1 MIFINIGIDV
11 GGTHIGMG
19 LVDEDGS
26 ILKRNDIFY
35 NELTFNAEEVFEQ
48 IDEFIAENEEEA
60 ESVGF
65 GIPGLVTDTLINY
78 TCNLPLE
85 NFEITDFL
93 KTKLPIYVSN
103 DSNCATIAEYEI
115 IDRKM
120 FSNYI
125 LVTVGTGIG
134 GGIIL
139 NEKLYTGTTGTA
151 GEFGHIVIDKD
162 GILCNCGRR
171 GCFEKYASVSALLKN
186 TELENLEEVFFL
198 ADRNNNVQKIVD
210 LYIKNLAEGLANII
224 NIYDPE
230 MLVLGGSLTEYEKN
244 FMYKLKSEL
253 ASLIYNKYTYDIN
266 IKVANLKNDAGIIGA
281 SILNRYL

>member
-85 NFEITDFL
+85 NFEITDFV

>member
-11 GGTHIGMG
+11 GGTHVGMG
-19 LVDEDGS
+19 LVDDDGS

-85 NFEITDFL
+85 NFEITDFV

>member
-1 MIFINIGIDV
+1 M
-11 GGTHIGMG
+11 GGTHVGMG
-19 LVDEDGS
+19 LVDDNGS

-35 NELTFNAEEVFEQ
+35 NELTFDAEEVFEQ
-48 IDEFIAENEEEA
+48 IDEFIAENEKEA

-65 GIPGLVTDTLINY
+65 GIPGLTTDTLINY

-85 NFEITDFL
+85 NFEITDFI
-93 KTKLPIYVSN
+93 KTKLPIFVSN

-139 NEKLYTGTTGTA
+139 NEKLYTGTTGSA

-162 GILCNCGRR
+162 GIPCNCGRR

-198 ADRNNNVQKIVD
+198 ADRNNNVQKVVD

-230 MLVLGGSLTEYEKN
+230 MLVLGGSLTEHEKS

-253 ASLIYNKYTYDIN
+253 TSLIYNKYTYDVN
-266 IKVANLKNDAGIIGA
+266 IKVATLKNDAGIIGA
-281 SILNRYL
+281 SILNKYL

>member
-11 GGTHIGMG
+11 GGTHVGMG

-35 NELTFNAEEVFEQ
+35 NELTFDAEEVFEQ

-85 NFEITDFL
+85 NFEITDFV

>member
-11 GGTHIGMG
+11 GGTHVGMG

-35 NELTFNAEEVFEQ
+35 NELTFDAEEVFEQ

-65 GIPGLVTDTLINY
+65 GIPGLVTDALINY

-85 NFEITDFL
+85 NFEITDFV

>member
-1 MIFINIGIDV
+1 M

-35 NELTFNAEEVFEQ
+35 NELTFDAEEVFEQ

-85 NFEITDFL
+85 NFEITDFV